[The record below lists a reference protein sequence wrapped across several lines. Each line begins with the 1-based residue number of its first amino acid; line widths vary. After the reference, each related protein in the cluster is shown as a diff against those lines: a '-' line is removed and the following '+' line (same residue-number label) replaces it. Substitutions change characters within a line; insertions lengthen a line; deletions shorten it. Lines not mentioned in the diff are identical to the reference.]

1 MKSIFKNNHRLRRIA
16 FFFPI
21 QLLLVQFK
29 KNLLLMLFW
38 LLLFAIISKIAAL
51 KYGIPFLFLNPE
63 YLNEVNFLSYFIVGF
78 ALGGFIIA
86 FQISSYIMNGFRF
99 PFLATLS
106 NPFFKFCL
114 NNSILPLFFI
124 GYYCVSIFSFQR
136 LVQFVS
142 VGDAC
147 VDILGFLGGL
157 VLFLSVALSY
167 FFRTNKNIYKMF
179 GVKTQEQSDDHKPK
193 KTSRIILRKNMEWK
207 SLQVKED
214 RDWHIETYIN
224 SFTRI
229 KLARNVDHYEKE
241 MLKAVFKQNHRNAA
255 IFELVVFVS
264 LILLGLFRENKL
276 FEIPAGASLL
286 LLFTMY
292 LMLTSAI
299 HNWLRGWSSTVLIM
313 FLFLISA
320 LFASNFFNS
329 KSGAYGLNYMGE
341 KAGYTY
347 QNLASYNSD
356 STLQN
361 SDIRH
366 TLEILEKWKA
376 KNTTSDSLHKPKLI
390 IVNTSGGGLRSAL
403 WTMLSLTYADSV
415 SGGKLLKQ
423 TQLISGAS
431 GGMIGAAYLRE
442 LYLRYVN
449 KQIQTYADKEYAK
462 NISIDM
468 LNPITMSIA
477 TNDMFLRLRST
488 TINNN
493 VFKKDRGYA
502 FEQKLNENTQNVLN
516 KKLIDY
522 RVSEN
527 EAHIPMMI
535 FTPII
540 ANDGRK
546 MVVCSQL
553 ASYITSTAVSEKCS
567 NKFLIDG
574 VEFSRFFSQ
583 QDADSVRFSSVL
595 RMSATFPYITPFV
608 ALPSEPVIEVLDAG
622 GRDNYGMET
631 SIRFLF
637 VFKKWIEEN
646 TSGVV
651 FVQIRDRHKER
662 PIEKNPNKT
671 LIQSFTAPINSLYGN
686 MFQVQDYNQNELIRY
701 ANSWFKGN
709 LDVVDFQLFNEVND
723 NISLSWHLTN
733 LEKQKV
739 YRSIFIKEN
748 QASFKR
754 LKKLLE

>member
-1 MKSIFKNNHRLRRIA
+1 MKSVFTNNQTLRRIA

-29 KNLLLMLFW
+29 KNFLLLLFW
-38 LLLFAIISKIAAL
+38 LLLFGIIAKVVAL

-63 YLNEVNFLSYFIVGF
+63 YLNQVNFLSYFIVGF
-78 ALGGFIIA
+78 ALAGFIMA

-106 NPFFKFCL
+106 NPFFKFCI
-114 NNSILPLFFI
+114 NNSIIPLSFI
-124 GYYCVSIFSFQR
+124 GYYCLSVFSFQR
-136 LVQFVS
+136 HVQFVS
-142 VGDAC
+142 IGDAFI
-147 VDILGFLGGL
+147 DIIGFLCGL
-157 VLFLSVALSY
+157 VLFLSVALTY

-179 GVKTQEQSDDHKPK
+179 GVKTDEQSDGYKPK
-193 KTSRIILRKNMEWK
+193 RMSKIILNKNMVWK
-207 SLQVKED
+207 SLNLKEE
-214 RDWHIETYIN
+214 RDWHIETYVG

-229 KLARNVDHYEKE
+229 KLARSVDHYEKE
-241 MLKAVFKQNHRNAA
+241 MLKAVFIQNHRNAA
-255 IFELVVFVS
+255 IFELGVFVS
-264 LILLGLFRENKL
+264 LILLGFFRENKL

-292 LMLTSAI
+292 LMLSSAI
-299 HNWLRGWSSTVLIM
+299 HNWLRGWSATVLIM
-313 FLFLISA
+313 LLFLISM
-320 LFASNFFNS
+320 LFASNFFHSRNR
-329 KSGAYGLNYMGE
+329 AYGLNYNGV
-341 KAGYTY
+341 KALYTY
-347 QNLASYNSD
+347 QNLTSYNNDKS
-356 STLQN
+356 LQK
-361 SDIRH
+361 SDIDH
-366 TLEILEKWKA
+366 TLDILAKWKV
-376 KNTTSDSLHKPKLI
+376 KNSVSDSLHKPKLVL
-390 IVNTSGGGLRSAL
+390 VNTSGGGLRSAL
-403 WTMLSLTYADSV
+403 WTVLSLTYADSI

-423 TQLISGAS
+423 TQVISGAS

-442 LYLRYVN
+442 IYLRFLN
-449 KQIQTYADKEYAK
+449 KQIPAYSDKQYAK
-462 NISIDM
+462 NISMDM

-477 TNDMFLRLRST
+477 TNDMFLRFRNT
-488 TINNN
+488 TINKN

-502 FEQKLNENTQNVLN
+502 FEQKLNENTKSVLN

-522 RVSEN
+522 RFSEN
-527 EAHIPMMI
+527 NASIPMMI
-535 FTPII
+535 FSPII

-546 MVVCSQL
+546 MVVCSQPV
-553 ASYITSTAVSEKCS
+553 SYITNNSSNENCN

-574 VEFSRFFSQ
+574 VEFARFFSQ
-583 QDADSVRFSSVL
+583 QDADSIRFSSIL

-608 ALPSEPVIEVLDAG
+608 ALPSEPIIEVLDAG

-631 SIRFLF
+631 SLKFFF

-662 PIEKNPNKT
+662 PIEKNPDKT
-671 LIQSFTAPINSLYGN
+671 LFESFSAPINSLYGN
-686 MFQVQDYNQNELIRY
+686 MFQVQDYNQNQLIQY
-701 ANSWFKGN
+701 ASSWFKG
-709 LDVVDFQLFNEVND
+709 DIDIVDFQLFNETSD

-739 YRSIFIKEN
+739 YRSIFMKEN
-748 QASFKR
+748 QTSFNR